1 MFLKSFFQANLNQ
14 RMITLNDEIK
24 IIFLR
29 EMKIDYDHFVNQI
42 FFITKKDNIYFDYIK
57 EDYIKYVN
65 KIINDRID
73 SNLIYFN
80 DTKLLECMVK
90 YLSDLCEFYLN
101 KIRSDFITIMH
112 KYISENLKDKIKEF
126 DTLNMNKID
135 KMNEINKN
143 NKYELINI
151 DIHNLINNNKYKIIN
166 NTLDVINIHISDS
179 INNNKCNINIEIYN
193 LKNNT
198 YNIIYNFIENH
209 IFNNIE
215 KYKYKN
221 IKKTNNISGK
231 YKYYLHSHKYKYY
244 INKYIMKNYKYKNK
258 HRNILKKKSSKYKK
272 K

>member
-29 EMKIDYDHFVNQI
+29 EMNIDYDHFVNQI

-57 EDYIKYVN
+57 EDYIKYIN

-135 KMNEINKN
+135 KINN
-143 NKYELINI
+143 SILNI
-151 DIHNLINNNKYKIIN
+151 NNKYKF
-166 NTLDVINIHISDS
+166 
-179 INNNKCNINIEIYN
+179 INNNKCNINTNHNNINIEIYN
-193 LKNNT
+193 LKNYTHNL
-198 YNIIYNFIENH
+198 IYNFIENH
-209 IFNNIE
+209 IFNNIKNYNIE
-215 KYKYKN
+215 NDKYKN

-231 YKYYLHSHKYKYY
+231 YKYYLHNHKY
-244 INKYIMKNYKYKNK
+244 KYIMKNYKYKNK
-258 HRNILKKKSSKYKK
+258 HENILKKKSSKYKK
-272 K
+272 KCKIFYLKSSLIEE